1 MLHGP
6 PATLNEDQVSVT
18 ARLVVDYRCRLGECV
33 LWDDRT
39 NSVLFTSILD
49 QTFHKLQLNS
59 NPTTAD
65 LQTYQLPRMLCAFGL
80 LENDSSNAYLLT
92 WEDGFQLYNLE
103 ENVALSDMSVG
114 EVVDPLGLPD
124 RLNDGQCDPT
134 GNYFIY
140 GGHTGSNS
148 GQHLKVYKCEYD
160 SEAKQLKHTPVVDAI
175 LTTNSICWSNDS
187 KLMYLADSPTLQ
199 IHQ

>member
-1 MLHGP
+1 MTSTPPPPYKVTPNPKPMDLDGLLNGP

-18 ARLVVDYRCRLGECV
+18 ARLVVDCRCRLGECV

-65 LQTYQLPRMLCAFGL
+65 LQTYQLPKMLCAFGL
-80 LENDSSNAYLLT
+80 LENTNDSSNAYLVT

-103 ENVALSDMSVG
+103 ENAALSDMSVG
-114 EVVDPLGLPD
+114 EVVNPLGLPD
-124 RLNDGQCDPT
+124 RLNDGRCDPT
-134 GNYFIY
+134 GNYFICA
-140 GGHTGSNS
+140 GRQRKDGSFDHRGYS
-148 GQHLKVYKCEYD
+148 RLIGLDDKIKARC
-160 SEAKQLKHTPVVDAI
+160 I
-175 LTTNSICWSNDS
+175 FG
-187 KLMYLADSPTLQ
+187 YLY
-199 IHQ
+199 